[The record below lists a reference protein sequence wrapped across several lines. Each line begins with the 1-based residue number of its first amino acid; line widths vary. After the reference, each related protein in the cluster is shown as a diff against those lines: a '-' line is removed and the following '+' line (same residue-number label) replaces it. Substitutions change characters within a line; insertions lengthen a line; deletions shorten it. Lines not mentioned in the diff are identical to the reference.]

1 MRSDSI
7 KNPDGEERIVR
18 VAMSARYARLW
29 RAASETLRG
38 SSYLKFGVVMK
49 RHSGGVRTVRADSP
63 AVTVADVLSL
73 FPLMTVFGE

>member
-29 RAASETLRG
+29 RAAGETLRG

-49 RHSGGVRTVRADSP
+49 RHSGGMRTDSA

-73 FPLMTVFGE
+73 FPLMTVGGE